1 MIKEWVGGYM
11 FLTPRG
17 VGFLAHEPKECT
29 VCHRMSCFFENKD
42 GITRCTGCEGEKRE
56 SARMAL

>member
-1 MIKEWVGGYM
+1 MMKEWIGGYM

-29 VCHRMSCFFENKD
+29 VCHRMSCFFENGKD
-42 GITRCTGCEGEKRE
+42 GQTRCTGCEGPRHVT
-56 SARMAL
+56 A